1 MTTSVTPPDQPA
13 DHSDQEHGA
22 VMRRPLILLSLGLAL
37 LLVAGV
43 LVGSK
48 LYLKQL
54 NNQPVALTELP
65 SPEADSPECA
75 ALIDALPDTLAGHQR
90 ATLAD
95 PAPAGAAAWQ
105 TSSAERV
112 TLRCGVDAPLQFTEL
127 TPTESIG
134 GAEWMKVIDPT
145 PGSNLTT
152 WFTVDRSPVVAV
164 TADGAALGNGGDSQ
178 PVADL
183 DLSSLPET
191 DPAPGKAPLAELET
205 SISEDSDEV
214 CRELIAALPD
224 ELADGYARLDVSGVD
239 GLGENAAAWGADG
252 LEPVV
257 LKCGV
262 AAPPS
267 YEAGAQLTQI
277 NDVPWF
283 EETGHG
289 GASQATVLY
298 ALGRETD
305 IAVSLPVGAGEG
317 ALTKLSDAIST
328 SVPAQ

>member
-13 DHSDQEHGA
+13 DHSDQENGA

-65 SPEADSPECA
+65 SPEAGSLECA
-75 ALIDALPDTLAGHQR
+75 ALVDALPDALAGHRR
-90 ATLAD
+90 AELAD
-95 PAPAGAAAWQ
+95 PAPAGAAVWQ

-127 TPTESIG
+127 TPTEEIG
-134 GAEWMKVIDPT
+134 GAEWMKITDPA
-145 PGSNLTT
+145 PGAALTT

-164 TADGAALGNGGDSQ
+164 TADGAALGGEDSQ
-178 PVADL
+178 PVAEL
-183 DLSSLPET
+183 DLSALSET
-191 DPAPGKAPLAELET
+191 APSPGKAPLAELEA
-205 SISEDSDEV
+205 SISEGSDDV

-224 ELADGYARLDVSGVD
+224 ELAGGYRRLDVTGVD

-252 LEPVV
+252 LDPVV
-257 LKCGV
+257 LKCGI
-262 AAPPS
+262 APPPS

-283 EETGHG
+283 EETRHDD
-289 GASQATVLY
+289 ASQATVLY
-298 ALGRETD
+298 ALGRATD

-317 ALTKLSDAIST
+317 ALTRISDAISQNA
-328 SVPAQ
+328 PAQ

>member
-65 SPEADSPECA
+65 SPEAESPECS
-75 ALIDALPDTLAGHQR
+75 ALVGALPDTLAGHER

-127 TPTESIG
+127 TPTEKIG
-134 GAEWMKVIDPT
+134 GAEWMKVADPT
-145 PGSNLTT
+145 PGSALTT

-164 TADGAALGNGGDSQ
+164 TADGAALGGSDSQ
-178 PVADL
+178 PVAEL
-183 DLSSLPET
+183 DLSALPET
-191 DPAPGKAPLAELET
+191 ELSPEEAPLAELEA
-205 SISEDSDEV
+205 SISDGSDDV

-224 ELADGYARLDVSGVD
+224 ELAGSYRRLDVTGVD

-252 LEPVV
+252 LDPVV

-262 AAPPS
+262 ARPPS

-283 EETGHG
+283 EETRHDD
-289 GASQATVLY
+289 ASQATVLY
-298 ALGRETD
+298 ALGRATD
-305 IAVSLPVGAGEG
+305 IAVSVPVGAGEG